1 MLQSFIAA
9 GAAIQA
15 LDAAPVGEYSG
26 SEACRSCHPGEFA
39 RQSKSEHARALA
51 LAPPGSPGHWAFGA
65 GAKATTYVSQL
76 TPDQYLEHGLTYYTA
91 TKSTALTPG
100 HTNSEGMRY
109 RTFDPVASILRCFR
123 CHSTGTVGVDAALSV
138 QPSELGVHCE

>member
-1 MLQSFIAA
+1 MWRLLVGTAIA
-9 GAAIQA
+9 GQM
-15 LDAAPVGEYSG
+15 LDAAPAGDYSG
-26 SEACRSCHPGEFA
+26 SEACRSCHPDEFA

-100 HTNSEGMRY
+100 
-109 RTFDPVASILRCFR
+109 
-123 CHSTGTVGVDAALSV
+123 
-138 QPSELGVHCE
+138 